1 MTRFLLLLPII
12 ALAACQP
19 ASDQTADARAGN
31 DMAMTNGMAMGDK
44 GAMTN
49 GMAMG
54 DHGAMG
60 NKMAMT
66 GDQDRDFATMMTEHH
81 KGAIKM
87 ARTELEKGK
96 DPAMRALAEKI
107 IADQQREIGQ
117 MDAYL
122 AKPAG

>member
-31 DMAMTNGMAMGDK
+31 DM
-44 GAMTN
+44 AMTN

>member
-1 MTRFLLLLPII
+1 MTRLALMLPLI
-12 ALAACQP
+12 ALVACQP
-19 ASDQTADARAGN
+19 AATPSNDAAVN
-31 DMAMTNGMAMGDK
+31 DMAMANDSP
-44 GAMTN
+44 MTN
-49 GMAMG
+49 AT
-54 DHGAMG
+54 
-60 NKMAMT
+60 AMT

-81 KGAIKM
+81 KSAIKM

-96 DPAMRALAEKI
+96 DPEMRALAEKI